1 MAKLIWAMSFAQ
13 FGLWMLT
20 ITPIILSLPLRISQ
34 IDPQNSVAD
43 QSIIMGCGAFVMMCS
58 APFWGALSDFTVT
71 PFGRRR
77 PFLIGGYLVGV
88 LASIVMA
95 LSDNL
100 WIIGI
105 AWCVT
110 YSLLEAAITVLL
122 ACVGDFIPP
131 ERRGTA
137 ASGIAVATSLA
148 AIAGSFIVGWA
159 HLDPIGMFC
168 FPLAAS
174 LLMVP
179 WVLFL
184 LPDRCDSRSFRVDI
198 RAAVKIAF
206 RRNAGRLHGDFVA
219 ILLSRFLVFSGLAV
233 YVIYQAFDITTH
245 IREPV
250 AGVPR
255 IVLFGALAASGAA
268 ILCSP
273 LVGYLSDRFGWRK
286 RFALLGG
293 LMLACGLLTMA
304 VTATPAGFI
313 AGTCLL
319 GAGIGIYNSQSI
331 ALSAAVM
338 DGENIMG
345 KGMGWLNMI
354 GTLPRVIVP
363 LVTPLILPLKGI
375 DNYPAL
381 FFAAALIAAVGALSI
396 LRVKPAP

>member
-1 MAKLIWAMSFAQ
+1 
-13 FGLWMLT
+13 
-20 ITPIILSLPLRISQ
+20 
-34 IDPQNSVAD
+34 
-43 QSIIMGCGAFVMMCS
+43 MGCGAFVMMCS

-71 PFGRRR
+71 SFGRRR

-268 ILCSP
+268 ILGSP

>member
-268 ILCSP
+268 ILGSP

>member
-71 PFGRRR
+71 SFGRRR

-268 ILCSP
+268 ILGSP

>member
-1 MAKLIWAMSFAQ
+1 
-13 FGLWMLT
+13 MLT

-268 ILCSP
+268 ILGSP

>member
-268 ILCSP
+268 ILGSP

-381 FFAAALIAAVGALSI
+381 FFAAALIAAVGALGI